1 MRRLAVA
8 IAAAVVLA
16 TAGSATALA
25 ASDTSVTDLS
35 DEVMCVVCGVPLNVA
50 GGPQA
55 DRERALIQDMVDQ
68 GRSKSE
74 IKTELVNTYGEDVLA
89 DPGSSGIAVT
99 TWLVP
104 LLLVVAALAGL
115 AIVVPRWR
123 RNRLANEAAVAAGGG
138 PDAPSPLDEADER
151 RLDEDL
157 ARYR

>member
-1 MRRLAVA
+1 VRRLAA
-8 IAAAVVLA
+8 LTAVLLA
-16 TAGSATALA
+16 TWAAPALA
-25 ASDTSVTDLS
+25 ASDTSVSDIS

-55 DRERALIQDMVDQ
+55 DRERAYIQDLIDE
-68 GRSKSE
+68 GKSKQE
-74 IKTELVNTYGEDVLA
+74 ILDELVATYGDDVLA

-104 LLLVVAALAGL
+104 LLLVLAALIVL

-123 RNRLANEAAVAAGGG
+123 RNRLAAEQAAASGEPVA
-138 PDAPSPLDEADER
+138 PPLDEADEQ

>member
-1 MRRLAVA
+1 VKRLAVVA
-8 IAAAVVLA
+8 LLVLA
-16 TAGSATALA
+16 CSSTPAIA
-25 ASDTSVTDLS
+25 ASDTSITDIS

-55 DRERALIQDMVDQ
+55 DRERAYIQDLIDQ
-68 GRSKSE
+68 GKSKSE
-74 IKTELVNTYGEDVLA
+74 IKTELVATYGDDVLA

-104 LLLVVAALAGL
+104 LLLVLAAIAGL
-115 AIVVPRWR
+115 IVVVPRWR
-123 RNRLANEAAVAAGGG
+123 RNRKISDAEVESAVASAT
-138 PDAPSPLDEADER
+138 PLAEADEQ

>member
-1 MRRLAVA
+1 VRRLA
-8 IAAAVVLA
+8 AALLLVLA
-16 TAGSATALA
+16 CMGSATAVA
-25 ASDTSVTDLS
+25 ATSDTSVTDLS

-55 DRERALIQDMVDQ
+55 DRERAFIQDMVDQ
-68 GRSKSE
+68 GKSKSE
-74 IKTELVNTYGEDVLA
+74 IKAELVKTYGDDVLA

-104 LLLVVAALAGL
+104 LLLVLAALAAL
-115 AIVVPRWR
+115 AVLVPRWR
-123 RNRLANEAAVAAGGG
+123 RNRRTAAAGAA
-138 PDAPSPLDEADER
+138 PAADAAAPLDEADAR